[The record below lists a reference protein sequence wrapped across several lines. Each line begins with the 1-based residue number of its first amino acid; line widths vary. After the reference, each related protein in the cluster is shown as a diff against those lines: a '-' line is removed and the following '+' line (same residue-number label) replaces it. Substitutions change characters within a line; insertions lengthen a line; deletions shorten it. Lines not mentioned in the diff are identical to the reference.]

1 MIEYCDNY
9 FDTKFKIMD
18 AKLHVLIVTLSTKC
32 NVNLT
37 KKLSDG
43 FKRSVYW
50 NSYQTI
56 KTEVLNQGTNIYVV
70 HH

>member
-1 MIEYCDNY
+1 
-9 FDTKFKIMD
+9 MD

-37 KKLSDG
+37 KKLSDW

-56 KTEVLNQGTNIYVV
+56 KTEILNQGTNIYVV